1 MATASGNSNA
11 VPDRASSDA
20 EQPVDSATSASFDA
34 GLPMDPSTS
43 ANLHSGQQTDSMRPA
58 RFDAGQPIDL
68 EASLLGGQAHRWK
81 REGGWYSGVLWG
93 NLVLARQ
100 HCQTVEFSSAPAS
113 PETLVPRFREYLR
126 LDDDLPGIYGA
137 ITRDAN
143 VSAQVER
150 YPGLRVLR
158 QDPWE
163 CLVAYICSAN
173 SNIETIHLNMERL
186 SNQFG
191 SPVKLANPGAS
202 SNGPENGPEFLIRHT
217 FPAPADLA
225 EAGEDE
231 LRRLKLGFRAPY
243 VHQAAVA
250 VLEGR
255 LDLQYLVRAP
265 YEETKAELMVLRGI
279 GDKIADCIALMSLEK
294 LEAFPID
301 VWVRRALAEW
311 YFPGEKT
318 PTNRMLLPWAQEY
331 FGRYAGYAN
340 QYLFHGRR
348 LRDKGKGPAEGN

>member
-1 MATASGNSNA
+1 MAVA
-11 VPDRASSDA
+11 
-20 EQPVDSATSASFDA
+20 PV
-34 GLPMDPSTS
+34 
-43 ANLHSGQQTDSMRPA
+43 

-68 EASLLGGQAHRWK
+68 EASLLGGQAHRWQ
-81 REGGWYSGVLWG
+81 REGDWYSGVLWG
-93 NLVLARQ
+93 NLVLVRQ
-100 HCQTVEFSSAPAS
+100 HGRVVEFLSAPS
-113 PETLVPRFREYLR
+113 DPESLAPGIRDYLR
-126 LDDDLPGIYGA
+126 LDDDLEAIYA
-137 ITRDAN
+137 DITQDAN
-143 VSAQVER
+143 VAAQVER

-158 QDPWE
+158 QEPWE

-173 SNIETIHLNMERL
+173 SNIGTIHLNMERL
-186 SNQFG
+186 SDEFG
-191 SPVKLANPGAS
+191 SPLKILSPNPLPQGAANI
-202 SNGPENGPEFLIRHT
+202 ERRT
-217 FPAPADLA
+217 FPTPADLA
-225 EAGEDE
+225 EAGEAE

-243 VHQAAVA
+243 VYQAARA

-255 LDLQYLVRAP
+255 PDLEYLIRAP
-265 YEETKAELMVLRGI
+265 YQESKSELMSLKGI

-318 PTNRMLLPWAQEY
+318 PTNRSLLPWAQEH

-348 LRDKGKGPAEGN
+348 LRDRKPAAGADG

>member
-1 MATASGNSNA
+1 MATAA
-11 VPDRASSDA
+11 VDPGLGPPYRAR
-20 EQPVDSATSASFDA
+20 EPT
-34 GLPMDPSTS
+34 
-43 ANLHSGQQTDSMRPA
+43 ANKPHSL

-68 EASLLGGQAHRWK
+68 EASLLGGQAHRWQ

-93 NLVLARQ
+93 NLVATRQ
-100 HCQTVEFSSAPAS
+100 QGQTLEFASAPAS
-113 PETLVPRFREYLR
+113 PESLLQRFREYLR
-126 LDDDLPGIYGA
+126 LDDDLPAIYNA
-137 ITRDAN
+137 ITEDAN
-143 VSAQVER
+143 VAAQVER

-158 QDPWE
+158 QEPWE

-186 SNQFG
+186 SNEFG
-191 SPVKLANPGAS
+191 SPLKLANPDGTS
-202 SNGPENGPEFLIRHT
+202 IEPSTFMRHS
-217 FPAPADLA
+217 FPTPVDLA
-225 EAGEDE
+225 EAGEGE

-250 VLEGR
+250 ALEGR
-255 LDLQYLVRAP
+255 IDLQHLIRAP
-265 YEETKAELMVLRGI
+265 YAETKGELMALRGI

-301 VWVRRALAEW
+301 VWVRRALADW
-311 YFPGEKT
+311 YFPGQKT
-318 PTNRMLLPWAQEY
+318 PTNRTLLPWAQEY

-348 LRDKGKGPAEGN
+348 LRDRKPAPSLESPSRAESEGAC

>member
-1 MATASGNSNA
+1 MAAGPAGNPAPQGA
-11 VPDRASSDA
+11 VAFDPG
-20 EQPVDSATSASFDA
+20 QPV
-34 GLPMDPSTS
+34 
-43 ANLHSGQQTDSMRPA
+43 
-58 RFDAGQPIDL
+58 DL

-81 REGGWYSGVLWG
+81 RLPSGENGCDWYSGVLWG
-93 NLVLARQ
+93 NLVLMRQ
-100 HCQTVEFSSAPAS
+100 KGRTVEFLSSPADANS
-113 PETLVPRFREYLR
+113 MLHAIRRYLR
-126 LDDDLPGIYGA
+126 LDDDLPAIYDV
-137 ITRDAN
+137 ITADIRVRD
-143 VSAQVER
+143 QVNR

-158 QDPWE
+158 QEPWE

-186 SNQFG
+186 SEQFG
-191 SPVKLANPGAS
+191 TPLELPHPRPSIQGEPV
-202 SNGPENGPEFLIRHT
+202 IRRHT
-217 FPAPADLA
+217 FPTPADLA

-243 VHQAAVA
+243 VHRAAIA

-255 LDLQYLVRAP
+255 LDLNRLTGAP
-265 YEETKAELMVLRGI
+265 YEETKAELMALRGI

-311 YFPGEKT
+311 YFPGQKT
-318 PTNRMLLPWAQEY
+318 PTNRVLLPWAQEY

-348 LRDKGKGPAEGN
+348 LRDRKAPAAS

>member
-1 MATASGNSNA
+1 MGADREEDVATASARADRGSPYRDSERA
-11 VPDRASSDA
+11 VGKPHM
-20 EQPVDSATSASFDA
+20 
-34 GLPMDPSTS
+34 L
-43 ANLHSGQQTDSMRPA
+43 

-81 REGGWYSGVLWG
+81 RVEGWYSGVLWG
-93 NLVLARQ
+93 NLVLTRQ
-100 HCQTVEFSSAPAS
+100 QETAIEFASAPAS
-113 PETLVPRFREYLR
+113 PESLLHRFQEYLR
-126 LDDDLPGIYGA
+126 LDDDLPAIYDA
-137 ITRDAN
+137 ITGDAN

-158 QDPWE
+158 QEPWE

-186 SNQFG
+186 SNEFG
-191 SPVKLANPGAS
+191 SPLQLANPDGNS
-202 SNGPENGPEFLIRHT
+202 SEAATFRRHS
-217 FPAPADLA
+217 FPTSADLA
-225 EAGEDE
+225 EAGEGE

-255 LDLQYLVRAP
+255 LDLRHLVRAP
-265 YEETKAELMVLRGI
+265 YDETKAELMALKGI

-311 YFPGEKT
+311 YFPGQKT
-318 PTNRMLLPWAQEY
+318 PTNRTLLPWAQDY

-348 LRDKGKGPAEGN
+348 LRDKKPVPSAKD